1 MFVLFFN
8 THEKKITTKTT
19 TNKKNEHCE
28 ITEEQKLA

>member
-1 MFVLFFN
+1 MK
-8 THEKKITTKTT
+8 KKITTKTT